1 MYDKI
6 ISESNIIIARREVR
20 AIHLKE
26 DKMGR
31 LDGKV
36 AVVTGA
42 GTGVGRAVMQIFA
55 REGARVVGVSRTQK
69 NLDETLS
76 LVKGAGGAG
85 IVVAAD
91 LAKPEGAA
99 TAFNAA
105 MAAYGQV
112 DILVNSA
119 GVGYNHAVTSPDSM
133 NDVANTTPEKWHEVM
148 AINLDSG
155 FYMIRLVVPQMQKQG
170 KGAIV
175 NVTSISGLQG
185 LPGAHTYTAAKGA
198 MINLTRS
205 LCVAYAK
212 DGIRANCI
220 APGFIATRMVE
231 QFLPAFDDK
240 AVAESITPMMRPGT
254 PEEMAYGCLYLAS
267 DEASYCN
274 GTVLIIDG
282 GTTARQ

>member
-1 MYDKI
+1 
-6 ISESNIIIARREVR
+6 
-20 AIHLKE
+20 
-26 DKMGR
+26 MGR
-31 LDGKV
+31 LDGKT
-36 AVVTGA
+36 AIITGA
-42 GTGVGRAVMQIFA
+42 GTGVGRATMQIFA
-55 REGARVVGVSRTQK
+55 REGAKVVGVSRTRA
-69 NLDETLS
+69 NLDETLG
-76 LVKGAGGAG
+76 LVKEAGGEG

-91 LAKPEGAA
+91 LSKPEGAQS
-99 TAFNAA
+99 AFDAA
-105 MAAYGQV
+105 VEAFGQL

-119 GVGYNHAVTSPDSM
+119 GVGYNHVASSPDSM
-133 NDVANTTPEKWHEVM
+133 NDVANTSPEKWREVM

-155 FYMIRLVVPQMQKQG
+155 FYTLRLAIPHMQKRG
-170 KGAIV
+170 GGAIV

-231 QFLPAFDDK
+231 QYLPAFEDK

-274 GTVLIIDG
+274 GTVLVIDG

>member
-1 MYDKI
+1 M
-6 ISESNIIIARREVR
+6 
-20 AIHLKE
+20 
-26 DKMGR
+26 MGR
-31 LDGKV
+31 LNGKV
-36 AVVTGA
+36 AIITGA
-42 GTGVGRAVMQIFA
+42 GSGVGRAAMQIFA
-55 REGARVVGVSRTQK
+55 REGARVVGVSRTQA
-69 NLDETLS
+69 NLDETLA
-76 LVKGAGGAG
+76 LVRAEGGDG
-85 IVVAAD
+85 RVVAAD
-91 LAKPEGAA
+91 LSRPDGAQA
-99 TAFNAA
+99 TFDAAIAAF
-105 MAAYGQV
+105 GRV

-119 GVGYNHAVTSPDSM
+119 GVGYNHVASSPDTM

-155 FYMIRLVVPQMQKQG
+155 FYMLRLVIPLMQAQG
-170 KGAIV
+170 GGAIV

-220 APGFIATRMVE
+220 APGFIATRMVADY
-231 QFLPAFDDK
+231 LPLFEDEK
-240 AVAESITPMMRPGT
+240 IAEAITPMRRPGT

-274 GTVLIIDG
+274 GTVLVIDG